1 MKNPQRSSYDKT
13 LTKLIN
19 ELRRIHVNLL
29 EAEEHFA
36 QLIRSTDP
44 SWRESARNL
53 VHYLALRRF
62 DMRELQ
68 AELAEIGLSSLGRSE
83 SHVLITIESV
93 LNILLRLMGEE
104 ALRPAKHPALRFQ
117 EGARLLEEH
126 TRKLLGRRPI
136 DRAVRIMVTVP
147 TEAADD
153 YTLVRDLI
161 DCGTDCVRIN
171 CARDDASIWH
181 RMVRNLR
188 QASKELEKDC
198 QVEFDLPGRKLR
210 TGQIGPG
217 PRVIKWGPKRDEVG
231 NVIHPARIWLTP
243 YERPTIPNEN
253 ADAWL
258 PVQGDWLASL
268 AVGSM
273 IRFTDLRGKK
283 RLLTITG
290 EVDESR
296 WAESQ
301 STAYVGPDTLLKT
314 KPETESQ
321 PAESRIGDM
330 KPVETSILLR
340 IGDKLLLTGNPA
352 AGSEGQGGEELPK
365 VGGLTREALAGLKP
379 GQSIWF
385 DDGKIGGVIE
395 AKTEGQV
402 RVRITHAKPAGS
414 KLRPDRGINLPDTR
428 LDTDAL
434 GQKDFEALSVATKCA
449 DSVALSFAKNKED
462 VEALIMQL
470 KKLKSRRKGIVLKI
484 ETREGFENLP
494 SMLFAAMRW
503 TDAVGVMIARGDL
516 AVECGYERLAEVQE
530 EILWICEAAHT
541 PVIWASEVLET
552 LAKKGMPSRAE
563 ITDAAM
569 GVRADCVMLN
579 KGPYMVKAVTAL
591 NDILRRMETHQ
602 RKKTSMLRQ
611 LRSLTL
617 N

>member
-1 MKNPQRSSYDKT
+1 MKNPHRSGYDQT
-13 LTKLIN
+13 LNRLIN
-19 ELRRIHVNLL
+19 ELRRIHANLL
-29 EAEEHFA
+29 EAEERFA
-36 QLIRSTDP
+36 QLIASTAP

-93 LNILLRLMGEE
+93 LNILLRLTGHEP
-104 ALRPAKHPALRFQ
+104 LPSAKHPALRFQ

-126 TRKLLGRRPI
+126 TRKLLGRKPI

-147 TEAADD
+147 TEGADD
-153 YTLVRDLI
+153 YTFVRDLI
-161 DCGTDCVRIN
+161 ASGTDCVRIN
-171 CARDDASIWH
+171 CARDDASIWR
-181 RMVRNLR
+181 RMVRNLH

-198 QVEFDLPGRKLR
+198 QVEFDLPGRKQR

-217 PRVIKWGPKRDEVG
+217 PRVIKWGPKRDQVG
-231 NVIHPARIWLTP
+231 NVVRPARVWLTP
-243 YERPTIPNEN
+243 YERPSIRNEN

-268 AVGSM
+268 TVGSA

-283 RLLTITG
+283 RVLTVTR

-301 STAYVGPDTLLKT
+301 TTAYVGPNTLLRT
-314 KPETESQ
+314 KQGTE
-321 PAESRIGDM
+321 PRPTESRIGDI

-340 IGDKLLLTGNPA
+340 VGDQLLLTSETA
-352 AGSEGQGGEELPK
+352 AESESPVTEKLPK
-365 VGGLTREALAGLKP
+365 VGGLSREALAGLKA

-385 DDGKIGGVIE
+385 DDGKIGGIIE
-395 AKTEGQV
+395 AKMEGGV
-402 RVRITHAKPAGS
+402 RVRITYAKPAGS
-414 KLRPDRGINLPDTR
+414 KLRSDRGINLPDTR

-434 GQKDFEALSVATKCA
+434 GQKDIEALSVATKCA
-449 DSVALSFAKNKED
+449 DSVALSFAKNRED
-462 VEALIMQL
+462 VEALLTHL
-470 KKLKSRRKGIVLKI
+470 KKMKSRRMGIVLKI
-484 ETREGFENLP
+484 ETKEGFENLP

-516 AVECGYERLAEVQE
+516 AIECGYERLAEVQE

-541 PVIWASEVLET
+541 PVIWASEVLES

-611 LRSLTL
+611 LRSLNL